1 MLLLSTFVWD
11 WHPGKVV
18 ESYWKSKWWL
28 LSIIAIEKNMLV
40 SLLMFRKTSKKIMTG
55 TWGEQ
60 FWKGIAST
68 TIYERSNTEFAGLP
82 KGIWGGYWWL
92 LLILL
97 NNTNQVIQS
106 DLFFTR
112 ICVEKRGFV
121 IKRDLHRTAL
131 KSCRKLWA
139 NNGKKLKSVKEFRQR
154 KQQLRNGSQIYGYV
168 PSKYLGCLFSIILF
182 VLVLQIGSTRL
193 PSNSCKLRFSAGF
206 PTQNGTIC
214 WRPLVGRG

>member
-1 MLLLSTFVWD
+1 MTF
-11 WHPGKVV
+11 
-18 ESYWKSKWWL
+18 
-28 LSIIAIEKNMLV
+28 
-40 SLLMFRKTSKKIMTG
+40 
-55 TWGEQ
+55 
-60 FWKGIAST
+60 
-68 TIYERSNTEFAGLP
+68 
-82 KGIWGGYWWL
+82 
-92 LLILL
+92 
-97 NNTNQVIQS
+97 
-106 DLFFTR
+106 FFTR

-139 NNGKKLKSVKEFRQR
+139 NNGKNLKSVKEFRQR